1 MKVKKPTCWKVVKRK
16 KSKETYID
24 NIYDKYSQRPPS
36 QEFVTLFFWGKK
48 YVFVETPSPFLA
60 NVTKSAGFFHAF
72 PYSPL

>member
-16 KSKETYID
+16 KYIIYID

-36 QEFVTLFFWGKK
+36 QEFVTLFFLGEK
-48 YVFVETPSPFLA
+48 VCFCQDPSPFLA